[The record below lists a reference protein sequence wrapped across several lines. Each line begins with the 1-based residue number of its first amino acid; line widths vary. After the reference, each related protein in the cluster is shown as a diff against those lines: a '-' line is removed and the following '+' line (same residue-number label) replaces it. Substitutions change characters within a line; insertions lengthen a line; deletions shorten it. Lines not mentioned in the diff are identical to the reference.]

1 MFEYLGLS
9 ERQAGEYR
17 HAYLHGDTERMN
29 EILDGLIKENK
40 TCVTID
46 IRTSVKRKDPYTRQL
61 TLEFRR

>member
-29 EILDGLIKENK
+29 EILDELTKGYK
-40 TCVTID
+40 TCDTID
-46 IRTSVKRKDPYTRQL
+46 IRTSAKRKDHYTKQL